1 MKLETLQDMY
11 LTQLKDLY
19 SAEEQL
25 IEALPEMADTAS
37 NSELA
42 DAFKQHLEQTKE
54 HRQRLEQVFQ
64 NLAQQPG
71 GMKSQGIAGLISD
84 GEQIAKADAE
94 PDVRDAG
101 LIAAAQRVEHCEI
114 AAYGTVC
121 TYAEML
127 NRRDDFDLLS
137 KTLSEEK
144 ETDAKLNTL
153 AKQLVNPQAAE
164 A

>member
-1 MKLETLQDMY
+1 MKLDTLQDIY
-11 LTQLKDLY
+11 LAQLKDIY

-25 IEALPEMADTAS
+25 INALPEMADTAS
-37 NSELA
+37 NSDLQE
-42 DAFKQHLEQTKE
+42 AFRMHLDQTKQHRE
-54 HRQRLEQVFQ
+54 RLDKIFQ
-64 NLAQQPG
+64 DLSEQPG
-71 GMKSQGIAGLISD
+71 GMKSHGIAGLIDD
-84 GEQIAKADAE
+84 GERIAKADAE
-94 PDVRDAG
+94 PEVRDAG

-127 NRRDDFDLLS
+127 NRRDDFELLS
-137 KTLSEEK
+137 QTLSEEK
-144 ETDAKLNTL
+144 DTDQKLNTL